1 MLHFIFKI
9 DKICWNGFQEEPV
22 LKLTGREAVEYF
34 AKCHH
39 IGKIQSIY
47 FNIAETRHFRPYDLI
62 SVHKNKVRYL
72 IAKWYEYL
80 LILCWKL
87 GFILFRL
94 MVRLEYRKIIACR
107 LWKLK
112 KMIFFITISF
122 FNLSLTWRFNK
133 CVFDIQYWNCFVNDL
148 PKACN
153 TLY

>member
-1 MLHFIFKI
+1 MLHCIFKI

-72 IAKWYEYL
+72 IAKWYEYVKYL
-80 LILCWKL
+80 LILYWKL
-87 GFILFRL
+87 GFNLFRL
-94 MVRLEYRKIIACR
+94 MVSLEYRKVIACR
-107 LWKLK
+107 LLK
-112 KMIFFITISF
+112 FKTFF
-122 FNLSLTWRFNK
+122 FNHLILQMCIWYSVLLSVLLMTSFRHA
-133 CVFDIQYWNCFVNDL
+133 I
-148 PKACN
+148 
-153 TLY
+153 LYTS

>member
-1 MLHFIFKI
+1 MSHCIFKI

-72 IAKWYEYL
+72 IAKWYEYVNYL

-87 GFILFRL
+87 GFIFFRL
-94 MVRLEYRKIIACR
+94 MVSLEYRICLSTLEI
-107 LWKLK
+107 K
-112 KMIFFITISF
+112 KKFNPFILQLIWYSVLTSVLLMTS
-122 FNLSLTWRFNK
+122 LSHAIPYTS
-133 CVFDIQYWNCFVNDL
+133 
-148 PKACN
+148 
-153 TLY
+153 